1 MVNTLNELYGTIF
14 HNKVAFLLKKK
25 SSENFLGS
33 TLKLFKMTTESFV
46 WEKQVATITIDSNFR
61 SYYSQDKI
69 KAVSDEL
76 RLP

>member
-14 HNKVAFLLKKK
+14 HNKVAFLFKKK
-25 SSENFLGS
+25 QRE
-33 TLKLFKMTTESFV
+33 LFGLTTDGFV